1 MSDVLDF
8 LKFIVDFDLNNL
20 SLKHT
25 LFAAVATVVIY
36 FIVFLVRKYGKKL
49 DISLNFTDGIVK
61 CGTAIIVEF
70 ILILIFG
77 PRITVISIVIGII
90 VSVFVRTKFFSF
102 IDNEK
107 FASRDLSMRVELSE
121 LNKKFKKNPHY
132 SILEVLLYYGYI
144 SSMQKELVE
153 AKNIFKT
160 PDEMAKEFLSKPIL
174 TEDQLEEAI
183 GIMNVIRREGKIL
196 TREEALLL
204 IVNLNSKVQ
213 VQDFGLLLHPKQE
226 DNKEETKHE
235 ETKHEEP
242 NSEVSD

>member
-8 LKFIVDFDLNNL
+8 LKFIVDFDINNL
-20 SLKHT
+20 SWKHMI
-25 LFAAVATVVIY
+25 FAAVATVVIY
-36 FIVFLVRKYGKKL
+36 FIVFFVRKFGKKL
-49 DISLNFTDGIVK
+49 DISFNFTDGIVK

-77 PRITVISIVIGII
+77 PRIAVISVVIGII

-107 FASRDLSMRVELSE
+107 FASRDLKMRVELSE

-144 SSMQKELVE
+144 STMQKDTVE
-153 AKNIFKT
+153 AENIFKT
-160 PDEMAKEFLSKPIL
+160 PDDMAKEFLSKPIL
-174 TEDQLEEAI
+174 TEEQLEEAI

-204 IVNLNSKVQ
+204 IMNMNSKVH
-213 VQDFGLLLHPKQE
+213 VTDSGISIISE
-226 DNKEETKHE
+226 EETKE
-235 ETKHEEP
+235 EHPET